1 MKLTKQL
8 KADMALLL
16 ITIGWGSSFILTKN
30 ALGDLAT
37 YNFLAVRFL
46 LAFTIAS
53 LIFYKRF
60 ATLTKETLVSGL
72 GVGTVLFVGYALQTV
87 GLNFTTASNSAFI
100 TGFSVIL
107 VPILSALFFRKHIP
121 LNAITGT
128 LLALVGLAFLTLN
141 GKFALGIGD
150 FLTFLSTFAFA
161 MHIIWVGE
169 VTKKVDSILLGVI
182 QIGVVGLLS
191 TLTTFLTEKPIIP
204 TGTGIWLNLT
214 ILAVVCTA
222 GAFIVQS
229 VAQQYTTATHTALIY
244 TGEPVFAAIFA
255 YFMIG
260 EILTAKA
267 LFGAALVIT
276 GMLVAEFTLPKFRTK
291 PKPQSRQ

>member
-1 MKLTKQL
+1 
-8 KADMALLL
+8 
-16 ITIGWGSSFILTKN
+16 
-30 ALGDLAT
+30 
-37 YNFLAVRFL
+37 
-46 LAFTIAS
+46 
-53 LIFYKRF
+53 
-60 ATLTKETLVSGL
+60 
-72 GVGTVLFVGYALQTV
+72 
-87 GLNFTTASNSAFI
+87 
-100 TGFSVIL
+100 
-107 VPILSALFFRKHIP
+107 
-121 LNAITGT
+121 
-128 LLALVGLAFLTLN
+128 
-141 GKFALGIGD
+141 
-150 FLTFLSTFAFA
+150 
-161 MHIIWVGE
+161 MHIIWIGE

-182 QIGVVGLLS
+182 QIGVVGVLS

-204 TGTGIWLNLT
+204 TGTGLWLNLT

-260 EILTAKA
+260 EILSAKA